1 MTGFRRFSLVIVAAV
16 LTLSAA
22 GRSSNRLPNL
32 FNQVDQVAMNH
43 WVDSVFNSLSPDARI
58 GQLIVAAVTPRSND
72 ATREAVKRFVSQN
85 MVGGLIYEGSTIAE
99 QAEVTNLAQSLATVP
114 LMITIDGEW
123 GLGMRLKEVPNFQRN
138 LILGA
143 LDNDML
149 LYEYGREVARQ
160 CRRMGIQVNFAPVLD
175 VNDNPLNPV
184 IGDRSFGESP
194 ELVARHAI
202 AFARGLEDGGVM
214 AVGKH
219 FPGHGSSSEDSHKT
233 LPVISKTMQEI
244 NTCELVPFRKFIE
257 AGLSGILTAHLLVPS
272 IDKGKAPT
280 SLSAECVNDVLRDQ
294 LSFDGLI
301 FTDALNMRG
310 ATQMLKGSPCVNAL
324 LAGNDVL
331 LMPENIANEIGAIK
345 TALTNG
351 TISQSMID
359 ERCKKILRYK
369 YALGLT
375 SRQHVSTGNLVNDIN
390 SQRATVLKRQLTAGS
405 ITVIKNNDEI
415 LPIHNLQSRRIAVA
429 TIGNEQGTASTFTR
443 RCADYAQVTRFDLDK
458 AGSASALADQLH
470 DGHFNTIIVEV
481 GSDNDAS
488 RAALEA
494 IAKKCKNI
502 IVVLTCKPYD
512 IKNYGNTITHKH
524 VKSVVLTYEN
534 STLAEDY
541 AAQTIF
547 GGNAAGGI
555 LPISLTFKG
564 KKTRYEAG
572 DGIHYAATR
581 LGYSIP
587 AEVGLDNRLTAQID
601 SVCRLGV
608 QQHAFP
614 GCQVIV
620 ARHGKVVYKGS
631 FGAIDY
637 GNPNKVDDN
646 TLFGL
651 ASVSKATGTISGVMK
666 AFDDGKFRLDDRA
679 SDYIPGLR
687 DGDKE
692 DITFRDLLYHET
704 GMPASLNMWYMM
716 MDPKTYSGELI
727 TGAEDAT
734 HPIKIMNGAYGHKDA
749 KLRTDILSTVKT
761 DKFNIAI
768 ADGIWG
774 GRVTYDSIMNR
785 MYHAKLG
792 KKKYLYSCCNFSLL
806 ADAVQRM
813 THSPLNYYVNNYIFA
828 PLGAY
833 HTMYRPLSKFPREE
847 IAYTEKDTYLR
858 RQHIH
863 GYVHDELAA
872 FSGGVQ
878 GNAGLF
884 SNANDLAKLFQMWLN
899 GGTYGG
905 VRLLKA
911 STVETFTTQKSPN
924 SHRGLGFDK
933 PVIGNPDAS
942 NTCAEATP
950 ETFGHTGFTGTCFWV
965 DPKNDMFYIFLS
977 NRVSPTRNNPNFGR
991 ISARSHIHSLIYRAI
1006 REEIRDKR

>member
-1 MTGFRRFSLVIVAAV
+1 MTKFNRFLLVIATVLFSLNVGARD
-16 LTLSAA
+16 SA
-22 GRSSNRLPNL
+22 RLPNL
-32 FNQVDQVAMNH
+32 FNKVDQVAMNQ
-43 WVDSVFNSLSPDARI
+43 WVDSVFNSLSADARI
-58 GQLIVAAVTPRSND
+58 GQLIVAAVTPGSND
-72 ATREAVKRFVSQN
+72 ATREIVKRLVTQN
-85 MVGGLIYEGSTIAE
+85 LVGGLIYERSTIAE
-99 QAEVTNLAQSLATVP
+99 QAEVTNLAQSLAAVP

-123 GLGMRLKEVPNFQRN
+123 GLGMRLKDVPNFQRN

-143 LDNDML
+143 LDDDML
-149 LYEYGREVARQ
+149 LYDYGREVARQ

-219 FPGHGSSSEDSHKT
+219 FPGHGNSSEDSHKT
-233 LPVISKTMQEI
+233 LPVINKTLQEI
-244 NTCELVPFRKFIE
+244 NTCELVPFRKFID
-257 AGLSGILTAHLLVPS
+257 AGLSGILTAHLLVPA
-272 IDKGKAPT
+272 IDGGKAPT
-280 SLSAECVNDVLRDQ
+280 SLSGECVSNVLNNQ
-294 LSFDGLI
+294 LHFDGLI
-301 FTDALNMRG
+301 FTDALNMKG
-310 ATQMLKGSPCVNAL
+310 ATQLLKGSACVNAL

-331 LMPENIANEIGAIK
+331 LMPENIGDEIAAIK
-345 TALTNG
+345 AAVARG
-351 TISQSMID
+351 IIKQSVID
-359 ERCKKILRYK
+359 ERCKKMLRYK
-369 YALGLT
+369 YALDLT
-375 SRQHVSTGNLVNDIN
+375 SRQHVNTSHLADDVN
-390 SQRATVLKRQLTAGS
+390 SQWSGVLRRQLIAGS
-405 ITVIKNNDEI
+405 ITVIKNNDNI
-415 LPIHNLQSRRIAVA
+415 LPIHNLQSRHIAVA
-429 TIGNEQGTASTFTR
+429 TIGNENGTASKFTR
-443 RCADYAQVTRFDLDK
+443 RCADYAQVKRFDLDK
-458 AGSASALADQLH
+458 SGTAARLAEDLH
-470 DGHFNTIIVEV
+470 EGHFNTIIVEV
-481 GSDNDAS
+481 AGDSEDN
-488 RAALEA
+488 RAALNA
-494 IAKKCKNI
+494 IVKKCKNVV
-502 IVVLTCKPYD
+502 VVLTCKPYE
-512 IKNYGNTITHKH
+512 IQNYGTAITHKH
-524 VKSVVLTYEN
+524 VKAVVLTYEN
-534 STLAEDY
+534 STLTEDY

-547 GGNAAGGI
+547 GGNAASGN

-564 KKTRYEAG
+564 KKTRYDAG
-572 DGIHYAATR
+572 HGIHYAANR

-620 ARHGKVVYKGS
+620 ARHGKVIYKNS

-637 GNPNKVDDN
+637 NNPNKVDDN

-666 AFDDGKFRLDDRA
+666 AFDDGKFRLDDKA
-679 SDYIPGLR
+679 SQYIPGLR
-687 DGDKE
+687 DGDKQ

-704 GMPASLNMWYMM
+704 GMPASLNMWNMM
-716 MDPKTYSGELI
+716 MDPNTFNGTLI

-734 HPIKIMNGAYGHKDA
+734 HNIKIMNGSWGHKDA
-749 KLRTDILSTVKT
+749 KLRTDILSRVKT

-768 ADGIWG
+768 ADGLWG

-785 MYHAKLG
+785 IYHAKLG
-792 KKKYLYSCCNFSLL
+792 KKRYLYSCCNFCLL

-833 HTMYRPLSKFPREE
+833 HTMYRPLSKYSRDE

-884 SNANDLAKLFQMWLN
+884 SNANDLAKLLQMWLN

-933 PVIGNPDAS
+933 PVVGNPSAS
-942 NTCAEATP
+942 STCAEATP
-950 ETFGHTGFTGTCFWV
+950 ETYGHTGFTGTCFWV

-991 ISARSHIHSLIYRAI
+991 ISARSHIQSLIYRAI
-1006 REEIRDKR
+1006 RE

>member
-1 MTGFRRFSLVIVAAV
+1 MTKFNRFLLVIATVLFSLNVGARD
-16 LTLSAA
+16 SA
-22 GRSSNRLPNL
+22 RLPNL
-32 FNQVDQVAMNH
+32 FNKVDQVAMNQ
-43 WVDSVFNSLSPDARI
+43 WVDSVFNSLSADARI
-58 GQLIVAAVTPRSND
+58 GQLIVAAVTPGSND
-72 ATREAVKRFVSQN
+72 ATREIVKRLVTQN
-85 MVGGLIYEGSTIAE
+85 LVGGLIYERSTIAE
-99 QAEVTNLAQSLATVP
+99 QAEVTNLAQSLAAVP

-123 GLGMRLKEVPNFQRN
+123 GLGMRLKDVPNFQRN

-143 LDNDML
+143 LDDDML
-149 LYEYGREVARQ
+149 LYDYGREVARQ

-219 FPGHGSSSEDSHKT
+219 FPGHGNSSEDSHKT
-233 LPVISKTMQEI
+233 LPVINKTLQEI
-244 NTCELVPFRKFIE
+244 NTCELVPFRKFID
-257 AGLSGILTAHLLVPS
+257 AGLSGILTAHLLVPA
-272 IDKGKAPT
+272 IDGGKAPT
-280 SLSAECVNDVLRDQ
+280 SLSGECVSNVLKNQ
-294 LSFDGLI
+294 LHFDGLI
-301 FTDALNMRG
+301 FTDALNMKG
-310 ATQMLKGSPCVNAL
+310 ATQLLKGSACINAL

-331 LMPENIANEIGAIK
+331 LMPENIGDEIAAIK
-345 TALTNG
+345 AAVARG
-351 TISQSMID
+351 IIKQSIID
-359 ERCKKILRYK
+359 ERCKKMLRYK
-369 YALGLT
+369 YALDLT
-375 SRQHVSTGNLVNDIN
+375 SRQHVNTSHLADDVN
-390 SQRATVLKRQLTAGS
+390 SQWSGVLRRQLIAGS
-405 ITVIKNNDEI
+405 ITVIKNNDNI
-415 LPIHNLQSRRIAVA
+415 LPIHNLQSRHIAVA
-429 TIGNEQGTASTFTR
+429 TIGNENGTASKFTR
-443 RCADYAQVTRFDLDK
+443 RCADYAQVKRFDLDK
-458 AGSASALADQLH
+458 SGTAARLAEDLH
-470 DGHFNTIIVEV
+470 EGHFNTIIVEV
-481 GSDNDAS
+481 AGDSEDN
-488 RAALEA
+488 RAALNA
-494 IAKKCKNI
+494 IVKKCKNVV
-502 IVVLTCKPYD
+502 VVLTCKPYE
-512 IKNYGNTITHKH
+512 IQNYGTAITHKH
-524 VKSVVLTYEN
+524 VKAVVLTYEN
-534 STLAEDY
+534 STLTEDY

-547 GGNAAGGI
+547 GGNAASGN

-564 KKTRYEAG
+564 KKTRYDAG
-572 DGIHYAATR
+572 HGIHYAANR

-620 ARHGKVVYKGS
+620 ARHGKVIYKNS

-637 GNPNKVDDN
+637 NNPNKVDDN

-666 AFDDGKFRLDDRA
+666 AFDDGKFRLDDKA
-679 SDYIPGLR
+679 SQYIPGLR
-687 DGDKE
+687 DGDKQ

-704 GMPASLNMWYMM
+704 GMPASLNMWNMM
-716 MDPKTYSGELI
+716 MDPNTFNGTLI

-734 HPIKIMNGAYGHKDA
+734 HNIKIMNGSWGHKDA
-749 KLRTDILSTVKT
+749 KLRTDILSRVKT

-768 ADGIWG
+768 ADGLWG

-785 MYHAKLG
+785 IYHAKLG
-792 KKKYLYSCCNFSLL
+792 KKRYLYSCCNFCLL

-833 HTMYRPLSKFPREE
+833 HTMYRPLSKYSRDE

-884 SNANDLAKLFQMWLN
+884 SNANDLAKLLQMWLN

-933 PVIGNPDAS
+933 PIVGNPSAS
-942 NTCAEATP
+942 STCAEATP
-950 ETFGHTGFTGTCFWV
+950 ETYGHTGFTGTCFWV

-991 ISARSHIHSLIYRAI
+991 ISARSHIQSLIYRAI
-1006 REEIRDKR
+1006 RE

>member
-1 MTGFRRFSLVIVAAV
+1 MTRIKSVLLLAAAV
-16 LTLSAA
+16 MLSLNVTARESA
-22 GRSSNRLPNL
+22 KLPNM
-32 FNQVDQVAMNH
+32 FNQVDQVAMNS
-43 WVDSVFNSLSPDARI
+43 WVDSVFNSLSPEARI
-58 GQLIVAAVTPRSND
+58 GQLIVAAVTPSSND
-72 ATREAVKRFVSQN
+72 ATREQVRRLVTKN
-85 MVGGLIYEGSTIAE
+85 LVGGLIYENSTMSA
-99 QAEVTNLAQSLATVP
+99 QVEVTNLAQSLATVP

-123 GLGMRLKEVPNFQRN
+123 GLGMRLKEVPDFPRN

-143 LDNDML
+143 VDNDML

-175 VNDNPLNPV
+175 VNDNQDNPV
-184 IGDRSFGESP
+184 IGNRSFGESP

-202 AFARGLEDGGVM
+202 AFARGLEDGGVL

-219 FPGHGSSSEDSHKT
+219 FPGHGSTSEDSHKT
-233 LPVISKTMQEI
+233 LPVINKTMQEI

-257 AGLSGILTAHLLVPS
+257 AGLSGILTAHLLVPA
-272 IDKGKAPT
+272 IDNGKAPS
-280 SLSAECVNDVLRDQ
+280 SLSADCVTKVLRDE
-294 LSFDGLI
+294 LHFDGI
-301 FTDALNMRG
+301 VFTDALNMKG
-310 ATQMLKGSPCVNAL
+310 ATQMLNGSACVNAL

-331 LMPENIANEIGAIK
+331 LMPEDITGEIAAVQSAVN
-345 TALTNG
+345 NG
-351 TISQSMID
+351 KLSQSIID

-369 YALGLT
+369 YVLGLT
-375 SRQHVSTGNLVNDIN
+375 DRQHVNTANLNKDVNSDK
-390 SQRATVLKRQLTAGS
+390 ATVLHRQLTAGS
-405 ITVIKNNDEI
+405 ITVIKNNDNI
-415 LPIHNLQSRRIAVA
+415 LPVHNLQSRHIAVA
-429 TIGNEQGTASTFTR
+429 TIGNENGTASKFTR
-443 RCADYAQVTRFDLDK
+443 RCADYAEVKRFDLAK
-458 AGSASALADQLH
+458 AGGADALATQLH

-481 GSDNDAS
+481 GDDSDAN
-488 RAALEA
+488 RAALNTVV
-494 IAKKCKNI
+494 KKCKNVI
-502 IVVLTCKPYD
+502 MVLTCKPYE
-512 IKNYGNTITHKH
+512 IRNYGTAITNKH
-524 VKSVVLTYEN
+524 VKAVVLTYEN

-547 GGNAAGGI
+547 GGNAANGN
-555 LPISLTFKG
+555 LPISLVFNG
-564 KKTRYEAG
+564 KKTRFEAG
-572 DGIHYAATR
+572 DGVHYDATR
-581 LGYSIP
+581 LGYTIP
-587 AEVGLDNRLTAQID
+587 AEVGLNSRLTAQID

-631 FGAIDY
+631 FGAINY
-637 GNPNKVDDN
+637 GDPTKVDDN
-646 TLFGL
+646 TLYGL

-666 AFDDGKFRLDDRA
+666 AFDDGKFRLDDKA

-716 MDPKTYSGELI
+716 MDSKSYTGDLI
-727 TGAEDAT
+727 AGAEDAT
-734 HPIKIMNGAYGHKDA
+734 HTVKIMNGAWGHKDA
-749 KLRTDILSTVKT
+749 KLRTDILSRVKT

-768 ADGIWG
+768 ADGLWG

-806 ADAVQRM
+806 ADAVQCM

-833 HTMYRPLSKFPREE
+833 HTMYRPLSKFSRDE
-847 IAYTEKDTYLR
+847 IAYTEVDTYLR

-933 PVIGNPDAS
+933 PVVGDPDAS

-977 NRVSPTRNNPNFGR
+977 NRVCPTRNNPNFGR
-991 ISARSHIHSLIYRAI
+991 ISARSHIHSLIYKAI
-1006 REEIRDKR
+1006 TE

>member
-1 MTGFRRFSLVIVAAV
+1 MLS
-16 LTLSAA
+16 LSAA
-22 GRSSNRLPNL
+22 ARSTNDLPNL
-32 FNQVDQVAMNH
+32 FNDVDQVAMNQ
-43 WVDSVFNSLSPDARI
+43 WVDSVFDSMSPEARI
-58 GQLIVAAVTPRSND
+58 GQLIIAAVTPSSND
-72 ATREAVKRFVSQN
+72 ATKELVQRLVTQN
-85 MVGGLIYEGSTIAE
+85 MVGGLIYEGSTMAD
-99 QAEVTNLAQSLATVP
+99 QASITNLAQSLATVP

-123 GLGMRLKEVPNFQRN
+123 GLGMRLKEVPDFQRN

-143 LDNDML
+143 IDNDML

-175 VNDNPLNPV
+175 VNDNPQNPV
-184 IGDRSFGESP
+184 IGTRSFGENP
-194 ELVARHAI
+194 DLVARHAI

-233 LPVISKTMQEI
+233 LPVIDKKIQEL
-244 NTCELVPFRKFIE
+244 NTCELVPFRKFID

-272 IDKGKAPT
+272 VENKQAPT
-280 SLSAECVNDVLRDQ
+280 SLSQACVTELLRDQ
-294 LSFDGLI
+294 LNFQGLI
-301 FTDALNMRG
+301 FTDALNMKG
-310 ATQMLKGSPCVNAL
+310 ATQLLNGSACVNAL

-331 LMPENIANEIGAIK
+331 LMPENISSEISAIQK
-345 TALTNG
+345 AIADG
-351 TISQSMID
+351 TLSQSLVN

-369 YALGLT
+369 YALGIT
-375 SRQHVSTGNLVNDIN
+375 SRQHVNTTNLLADVN
-390 SQRATVLKRQLTAGS
+390 SQRAEVLKRQLTAGS
-405 ITVIKNNDEI
+405 ITVIKNNDDI
-415 LPIHNLQSRRIAVA
+415 LPIHNLQSRHIAVA
-429 TIGNEQGTASTFTR
+429 TIGNEKGTASKFTS
-443 RCADYAQVTRFDLDK
+443 RCADYAQITRFDL
-458 AGSASALADQLH
+458 ASTGSASALAEQLH

-481 GSDNDAS
+481 GEDNAS
-488 RAALEA
+488 NRAALDA
-494 IAKKCKNI
+494 IAKKCKNV

-512 IKNYGNTITHKH
+512 IRNYGSAITNKH
-524 VKSVVLTYEN
+524 VKAVVLTYEN
-534 STLAEDY
+534 STIAEDY

-547 GGNAAGGI
+547 GGNAAGGN
-555 LPISLTFKG
+555 LPISLTFDG

-572 DGIHYAATR
+572 DGIHYDANR
-581 LGYSIP
+581 LGYTIP
-587 AEVGLDNRLTAQID
+587 AEVGFDSRLTAQID

-631 FGAIDY
+631 FGTIDY
-637 GNPNKVDDN
+637 DDAVKVDDN
-646 TLFGL
+646 TLYGL

-687 DGDKE
+687 NGDKE

-716 MDPKTYSGELI
+716 MDDKSYTGQLI
-727 TGAEDAT
+727 AGAEDAT
-734 HPIKIMNGAYGHKDA
+734 HTVKIMNGAWGHKDA
-749 KLRTDILSTVKT
+749 KMRTDILSPVKT

-768 ADGIWG
+768 ADGLWG

-792 KKKYLYSCCNFSLL
+792 KKRYLYSCCNFSLL

-833 HTMYRPLSKFPREE
+833 HTMYRPLSKFSRDE

-911 STVETFTTQKSPN
+911 STIETFTTQKSPN

-933 PVIGNPDAS
+933 PVVGDPDAS

-977 NRVSPTRNNPNFGR
+977 NRVCPTRNNPNFGR
-991 ISARSHIHSLIYRAI
+991 ISARSHIQSLIYRAI
-1006 REEIRDKR
+1006 RE

>member
-1 MTGFRRFSLVIVAAV
+1 MTKFRRIL
-16 LTLSAA
+16 LTLVAVMFTLNITARPAA
-22 GRSSNRLPNL
+22 KLPNL
-32 FNQVDQVAMNH
+32 FNNVNQVAMNH
-43 WVDSVFNSLSPDARI
+43 WVDSVFNSLSPEGRI
-58 GQLIVAAVTPRSND
+58 GQLIVAAVTPSGNE
-72 ATREAVKRFVSQN
+72 ATRDLVNRLVTQN
-85 MVGGLIYEGSTIAE
+85 LVGGLIYENSTMAD
-99 QAEVTNLAQSLATVP
+99 QAAVTNLAQSLATVP

-123 GLGMRLKEVPNFQRN
+123 GLGMRLKEVPDFQRN

-143 LDNDML
+143 LDDDML

-184 IGDRSFGESP
+184 IGTRSFGESP

-219 FPGHGSSSEDSHKT
+219 FPGHGNSSEDSHKT
-233 LPVISKTMQEI
+233 LPVINKSLQEI

-257 AGLSGILTAHLLVPS
+257 AGLSGILTAHLLVPAL
-272 IDKGKAPT
+272 DKGQAPT
-280 SLSAECVNDVLRDQ
+280 SLSPECVGTLLRNE
-294 LSFDGLI
+294 LGFDGLI
-301 FTDALNMRG
+301 FTDALNMKG
-310 ATQMLKGSPCVNAL
+310 ATQLLKGSACVNAL

-331 LMPENIANEIGAIK
+331 LMPENIGDEIAAVK
-345 TALTNG
+345 AAVNNG
-351 TISQSMID
+351 TISQSVID
-359 ERCKKILRYK
+359 ERCKKVLRYK

-375 SRQHVSTGNLVNDIN
+375 GKQSVSTSNLLYDVN
-390 SQRATVLKRQLTAGS
+390 SQRAEVLKRQLTAGS
-405 ITVIKNNDEI
+405 ITVIKNNDNI

-429 TIGNEQGTASTFTR
+429 TIGNEKGTASKFTR
-443 RCADYAQVTRFDLDK
+443 RCADYAQVKRFDLAKVGD
-458 AGSASALADQLH
+458 AAELAEQLH

-481 GSDNDAS
+481 GEDSPEN
-488 RAALEA
+488 RLALET

-502 IVVLTCKPYD
+502 VAVLTCKPYD

-524 VKSVVLTYEN
+524 VKAVVLTYEN
-534 STLAEDY
+534 SSLAEDY

-547 GGNAAGGI
+547 GGNGANGN
-555 LPISLTFKG
+555 LPISLAFEG
-564 KKTRYEAG
+564 KKTRYDAG
-572 DGIHYAATR
+572 HGIHYEANR

-587 AEVGLDNRLTAQID
+587 AEVGLDNRLVAQID

-620 ARHGKVVYKGS
+620 ARHGKVIYKGS
-631 FGAIDY
+631 FGTIDY
-637 GNPNKVDDN
+637 ASTVKVDDN

-666 AFDDGKFRLDDRA
+666 AFDDGKFRLDDKA
-679 SDYIPGLR
+679 SEFIPGLR
-687 DGDKE
+687 GGDKE

-716 MDPKTYSGELI
+716 MDEKSYTGELI
-727 TGAEDAT
+727 AGAEDAT
-734 HPIKIMNGAYGHKDA
+734 HTIKIMNGAWGHKDA
-749 KLRTDILSTVKT
+749 KMRTDILSTVKT
-761 DKFNIAI
+761 DKFNVAI
-768 ADGIWG
+768 ADGLWG

-813 THSPLNYYVNNYIFA
+813 THSPLNYYVNNYVFA

-833 HTMYRPLSKFPREE
+833 HTMYRPLSKFSRDE

-905 VRLLKA
+905 MRLLKA

-933 PVIGNPDAS
+933 PVVGNPDAS

-950 ETFGHTGFTGTCFWV
+950 ETYGHTGFTGTCFWV

-977 NRVSPTRNNPNFGR
+977 NRVCPTRNNPNFGR
-991 ISARSHIHSLIYRAI
+991 ISARSHIQSLIYKAI
-1006 REEIRDKR
+1006 RE